1 MFRLIKKLFQDAG
14 IYAGGVALQALL
26 GFLLVP
32 LYTRFLSEAD
42 YGRLEI
48 LQTFLKILLFIL
60 PLGFASA
67 IQKCYHRDAKS
78 RQEKKELLG
87 TALWFILPLGF
98 LELVILAFFARPFT
112 RLLLGFSD
120 PLLFD
125 FLLAASFFAVI
136 TELILSQLRAQERS
150 KRYTAIFLFRF
161 LVTLGATFYTVVF
174 LKLGLVGAIL
184 GNLLGQALSSLFALP
199 EALKYV
205 RIRVSKRALT
215 KLLFFGLPI
224 LPASIAMWVMDLSDR
239 YFLRFFNDFT
249 GVALY
254 SLGYRVGFLLEF
266 ILIIPFQLAW
276 PAFSFRIAKRKGH
289 KAIYARI
296 FTYFCLLGAFGVLSL
311 SLFAPEV
318 ISVLAPS
325 SYAAAARIVPLVS
338 LAYVFYGMHFV
349 LAPGIHLKGK
359 TRHYPWL
366 IIGPALLN
374 IGLNFYF
381 VPRYGMWGA
390 ALTTAFSFLVVAV
403 STYLFSQHL
412 YPLRLEW
419 RRLAKISVIGLA
431 IYAFFFLD
439 LKFFGAKQI
448 IFKVALLV
456 FYWLGLWALHFFT
469 SAEEKKIKAI
479 LKRSIS

>member
-1 MFRLIKKLFQDAG
+1 MFRLIKKLFKDAG

-67 IQKCYHRDAKS
+67 LQKCYHRDTKS

-87 TALWFILPLGF
+87 TALWFILPLGI
-98 LELVILAFFARPFT
+98 LELVVLSFFAWPLS
-112 RLLLGFSD
+112 RLLLGFPY
-120 PLLFD
+120 PLLFY
-125 FLLAASFFAVI
+125 FLLATSFFAVL

-150 KRYTAIFLFRF
+150 KRYTVIFLFRF
-161 LVTLGATFYTVVF
+161 LVTLAATLFAVIF
-174 LKLGLVGAIL
+174 LKLGLVGVIL
-184 GNLLGQALSSLFALP
+184 ANLLGQGLSSLFALP

-205 RIRVSKRALT
+205 RIRPSKRALT
-215 KLLFFGLPI
+215 KLLLFGLPI

-239 YFLRFFNDFT
+239 YFLRFFQDFT
-249 GVALY
+249 GVGLY

-266 ILIIPFQLAW
+266 VLIIPFQLAW
-276 PAFSFRIAKRKGH
+276 PAFSFRIAKQKGH
-289 KAIYARI
+289 QAVYARV
-296 FTYFCLLGAFGVLSL
+296 FTYFCLLGAFGVLGL

-318 ISVLAPS
+318 ISILAPS

-349 LAPGIHLKGK
+349 LAPGIHLRGK
-359 TRHYPWL
+359 THYYPWL
-366 IIGPALLN
+366 IVGPALLN

-381 VPRYGMWGA
+381 VPRYGMLGA
-390 ALTTAFSFLVVAV
+390 ALTTTFSFFVVAV
-403 STYLFSQHL
+403 STYLVSQHL

-419 RRLAKISVIGLA
+419 RRLAKISVIGIA
-431 IYAFFFLD
+431 IYSFWALQSFLTS
-439 LKFFGAKQI
+439 QI
-448 IFKVALLV
+448 ILKIALLV

-469 SAEEKKIKAI
+469 PAEAKQIKAI
-479 LKRSIS
+479 FKRQIS